1 MPTPKNKLTIDGK
14 ELVYSTVPSTGEE
27 RWIDFSD
34 SKDFDG
40 TTGYR
45 WYDSAGNRMNYTKY
59 QEADAQEYV
68 PTAEEVD
75 SYIQS
80 RGYDPNLTRPMWGLH
95 QMQEQG
101 LQGVYP
107 EFALLSGGR
116 GLFNGALQNT
126 YNAAQP
132 YLTRAFQTMKPGSS
146 FWMNPMTKGMLY
158 GTAMSKGFD
167 LASNLVTNGQYS
179 TFGEHLLG
187 AANQGLDS
195 AGVNWQIPQNVWTEM
210 GAEMLNPGWWM
221 NPDKGLTLIGNTGEK
236 AWNAGKQ
243 EVEKIPEILASLEAD
258 NTYPINQ
265 QLLKRAFEGY
275 SPNEYIKS
283 GIPPL
288 KYKIDIP
295 NFKVNFEDLITP
307 EGKKV
312 LEDLKV
318 FSEMPSKSLNSTFS
332 SERPHVK
339 VGKALQKADSDIDKM
354 NTYHDANVE
363 EYNQATGSNVTSVP
377 FRTDR
382 SKREIKILPKSD
394 FIEQA
399 KTWKT
404 NSPSSDVKNIG
415 GVYSKRQDTAVL
427 RSDGNISNHYHEFL
441 HSNYYGETNP
451 EVTEWRIN
459 QLIDPEKVA
468 SLSDVEKKY
477 YLSNSEFP
485 VHLRQFGESKGIEVG
500 QPYPG
505 DMAFDALM
513 FGQKE
518 GFSGASTYA
527 KGTSIDS
534 PSEDKQLLWKALNGT
549 LFGATSAA
557 ALGTLY
563 ETPQE
568 DNTHAYGGPLVQQA
582 NMFGDGSWLSN
593 LTDRTKNKMQ
603 SLNQRLASASRNRP
617 RWNTTG
623 GAGYI
628 PTQPLSSG
636 IKLSPE
642 RIYNRIPG
650 DQWYNVVNENRENNY
665 GVSGVLDAVR
675 GYLSN
680 EDNYVK
686 KRLQYYSPYK
696 DISWKDKEEADKE
709 FYKRARGIG
718 YRFDKL
724 SKKERSILQNL
735 DDKATAPLV
744 IAHEDAKDEYLGLPQ
759 RFGTLKKSEY
769 YPTQGKLNNGKY
781 ITYMRD
787 PSFVESILLP
797 TYNDFKIGK
806 KRPNN
811 KKYLGEVFSLPSYT
825 SNVVDITPKGNAV
838 VHIPFLNNATMS
850 SGYDDRGE
858 YMSIYDTWDYNTK
871 VYANPGDDI
880 GQHISG
886 KPFDIY
892 DRYYLDDVYGVKTP
906 THATYLPEVEVV
918 NNKAQGGSLNTYKQ
932 WQDLPIKERAD
943 IMKVAIRNG
952 ITNLADIKAKYN
964 EFALGGQLEESNLY
978 EESDE
983 GNMYSKGSWLRKKT
997 AAISKAT
1004 KTPVASKKS
1013 TPMSNSSA
1021 YAMQYFINKGLAPH
1035 QAAGLVGNLMRESGL
1050 NPLAI
1055 NPGSKAYGLAQW
1067 LGARKKKLFSMYGNK
1082 PTLQNQLD
1090 FVWWELNNTHKNGLK
1105 YLMAARN
1112 AEEAARAGMNWFEF
1126 SNGDAISEMNKWGQD
1141 GRGSMRKGIEFATKL
1156 AGQPMPDLA
1165 YLDTPN
1171 PNMQQSQ
1178 TYGQMPMGYG
1188 YPMQQPQN
1196 DNNTFLAFEPSNP
1209 QAFFAPLSS
1218 YETPVEQP
1226 VTQPLVD
1233 VAEQQYKAEM
1243 AERQR
1248 VMQQNNNMLA
1258 LVSYLNNSG
1267 NQDSSPFDV
1276 FNLLSGSQI
1285 EV

>member
-40 TTGYR
+40 TIGYR

-75 SYIQS
+75 RYVQS
-80 RGYDPNLTRPMWGLH
+80 QGYD
-95 QMQEQG
+95 
-101 LQGVYP
+101 
-107 EFALLSGGR
+107 
-116 GLFNGALQNT
+116 
-126 YNAAQP
+126 
-132 YLTRAFQTMKPGSS
+132 
-146 FWMNPMTKGMLY
+146 
-158 GTAMSKGFD
+158 
-167 LASNLVTNGQYS
+167 
-179 TFGEHLLG
+179 
-187 AANQGLDS
+187 
-195 AGVNWQIPQNVWTEM
+195 
-210 GAEMLNPGWWM
+210 
-221 NPDKGLTLIGNTGEK
+221 
-236 AWNAGKQ
+236 
-243 EVEKIPEILASLEAD
+243 
-258 NTYPINQ
+258 
-265 QLLKRAFEGY
+265 
-275 SPNEYIKS
+275 
-283 GIPPL
+283 
-288 KYKIDIP
+288 
-295 NFKVNFEDLITP
+295 
-307 EGKKV
+307 
-312 LEDLKV
+312 
-318 FSEMPSKSLNSTFS
+318 
-332 SERPHVK
+332 
-339 VGKALQKADSDIDKM
+339 
-354 NTYHDANVE
+354 
-363 EYNQATGSNVTSVP
+363 
-377 FRTDR
+377 
-382 SKREIKILPKSD
+382 
-394 FIEQA
+394 
-399 KTWKT
+399 
-404 NSPSSDVKNIG
+404 
-415 GVYSKRQDTAVL
+415 
-427 RSDGNISNHYHEFL
+427 
-441 HSNYYGETNP
+441 
-451 EVTEWRIN
+451 
-459 QLIDPEKVA
+459 
-468 SLSDVEKKY
+468 
-477 YLSNSEFP
+477 
-485 VHLRQFGESKGIEVG
+485 
-500 QPYPG
+500 
-505 DMAFDALM
+505 
-513 FGQKE
+513 
-518 GFSGASTYA
+518 
-527 KGTSIDS
+527 
-534 PSEDKQLLWKALNGT
+534 
-549 LFGATSAA
+549 
-557 ALGTLY
+557 
-563 ETPQE
+563 
-568 DNTHAYGGPLVQQA
+568 PLVQQA
-582 NMFGDGSWLSN
+582 NMFGDGSWLST
-593 LTDRTKNKMQ
+593 LTDRTKSKMQ

-680 EDNYVK
+680 EDNYVE

-718 YRFDKL
+718 YKFDKL

-918 NNKAQGGSLNTYKQ
+918 NNKAQGGPLNTHKQ

-978 EESDE
+978 GGGGTKNLLSGAYQKLNRINQLQAAGMTPQEAHAMQYYVDRGFAPHQAAGFVGGFVRESALDPTALNKNSGAYGIGQWLGPRKEALMKMYGNNPTFANELDYSMYELDNTTKEAKRRILSSSTPEEAATNAFNYYGAALDGNGVANMNRWGQDGQKSLQQGIDNAKRLYDLYSSVGFSDG
-983 GNMYSKGSWLRKKT
+983 GNMYFKGSWLRKKT

-1004 KTPVASKKS
+1004 KIPATSKKS

-1067 LGARKKKLFSMYGNK
+1067 LGARKKKLFSMYGNN

-1141 GRGSMRKGIEFATKL
+1141 GRGSMRKGIMYATKL
-1156 AGQPMPDLA
+1156 AGQPMPDLS
-1165 YLDTPN
+1165 YLDAPN
-1171 PNMQQSQ
+1171 PTIQQSQ

-1188 YPMQQPQN
+1188 YSMQQPQN
-1196 DNNTFLAFEPSNP
+1196 DNDTLLAFEPSNP
-1209 QAFFAPLSS
+1209 QAFFASLSS

-1248 VMQQNNNMLA
+1248 AMQQNNNMLA

-1267 NQDSSPFDV
+1267 NQDSSPFGV